1 MLLFQVIVCISRTIV
16 WDISKMFDFLAN
28 HNLRCVWL
36 YIIHFITILALFFCF
51 NTWAATIQSANII
64 LCDLFSIST
73 VTNVSSHDHLNL
85 FLAPLSII
93 LVWSSSVLF
102 IIDTM
107 MTFKILLTIIR
118 ILQCGSTY
126 SCIISPLTLQHYD
139 LITWVKMFVSDNQL
153 GLICVF
159 VFKLTIRSIKYRG
172 P

>member
-1 MLLFQVIVCISRTIV
+1 
-16 WDISKMFDFLAN
+16 MFDRLATHNFLHFTMCLIIYHSFY
-28 HNLRCVWL
+28 HNPS
-36 YIIHFITILALFFCF
+36 FILLLQYVSCYNTIS
-51 NTWAATIQSANII
+51 IQSANII
-64 LCDLFSIST
+64 LWDFFSIST
-73 VTNVSSHDHLNL
+73 VTNFSSHDHLKL

-118 ILQCGSTY
+118 ILQCGLTY
-126 SCIISPLTLQHYD
+126 SCIISLTYD